1 MHTDYI
7 PQVIQR
13 LHAVYTSQQEALQSA
28 SEWVAE
34 TLQSDHIIYVFGAS
48 HAGILTEEL
57 VYRAGGLVPV
67 SPIFLP
73 GLTCDVRPITLTS
86 TLERVDGYAWSAM
99 KEVPITPGDL
109 LIVHSV
115 SGRNPVPVEVA
126 LYGKQQ
132 GARVIGLTSLAY
144 SQSVA
149 PRGKVGKRLFE
160 VVDLVIDNGA
170 PTGDAMVHL
179 PGFAQPVS
187 PVSTVLGAAIL
198 HAIMAEACSI
208 LLERGQE
215 PPVFLS
221 ANLEGG
227 DSHNARLM
235 NRYRGRVLYL

>member
-1 MHTDYI
+1 MRTDYI

-13 LHAVYTSQQEALQSA
+13 LQAVYANQQTRLQTA
-28 SEWVAE
+28 AEWVAE
-34 TLQSDHIIYVFGAS
+34 TLQMDGLVYVFGAS

-57 VYRAGGLVPV
+57 VYRAGGLVPI

-73 GLTCDVRPITLTS
+73 GLTCNVRPITLTS
-86 TLERVDGYAWSAM
+86 TLERVDDYAWSAM
-99 KEVPITPGDL
+99 QEIPLTARDL

-115 SGRNPVPVEVA
+115 SGRNPAPVEVA

-144 SQSVA
+144 SQSV
-149 PRGKVGKRLFE
+149 PSRSKTGRRLFE

-170 PTGDAMVHL
+170 PAGDAVVHL
-179 PGFAQPVS
+179 PNFAQPVS

-198 HAIMAEACSI
+198 HAVMAEACAI
-208 LLERGQE
+208 LLERGAE

-227 DSHNARLM
+227 DAHNRQLM
-235 NRYRGRVLYL
+235 ERYRHRVLYL

>member
-13 LHAVYTSQQEALQSA
+13 LQAVYASQLARLQTA
-28 SEWVAE
+28 AEWVAE
-34 TLQSDHIIYVFGAS
+34 TLQADGLVYVFGAS
-48 HAGILTEEL
+48 HAGLLTEEL
-57 VYRAGGLVPV
+57 VYRAGGLVPI

-73 GLTCDVRPITLTS
+73 GLTCNVRPITLTS
-86 TLERVDGYAWSAM
+86 TLERVNDYAWSAM
-99 KEVPITPGDL
+99 QEIPLTDRDL

-115 SGRNPVPVEVA
+115 SGRNPAPVEVA

-144 SQSVA
+144 SQSVQS
-149 PRGKVGKRLFE
+149 RSKTGRRLFE

-170 PTGDAMVHL
+170 PTGDAVVHL
-179 PGFAQPVS
+179 PNFMQPVS

-198 HAIMAEACSI
+198 HAIMAEACAI
-208 LLERGQE
+208 LLERGVE

-227 DSHNARLM
+227 DAHNRRLM
-235 NRYRGRVLYL
+235 ERYRPRVLYL